1 MLFLAFFRLALS
13 QRCLL
18 QKQKQTENCA
28 GRGQLGQGLEVVVG
42 HGKWVLRGFWL
53 MATVTLE
60 G

>member
-1 MLFLAFFRLALS
+1 MLFLAFFSPCTFTTLPTSKTKADRA
-13 QRCLL
+13 RCR
-18 QKQKQTENCA
+18 EGA
-28 GRGQLGQGLEVVVG
+28 VVEAVVG